1 MAYAYSAREVLTD
14 AAIHVTGLMAA
25 GTAAVMLM
33 LHLAPSASVVQVAA
47 VGAYL
52 GFLLFSLTA
61 SAAYHLLPWERS
73 RDLLHRIDHAA
84 IYLKIAGT
92 YTPLVVLMGSF
103 FSYIILGCVW
113 IIALIGAWAKMR
125 FWATDAKGS
134 LALYL
139 SMGWMSVLLIPLMW
153 TSLPGL
159 VLGLIAVGGLLYT
172 AGTFFFSRE
181 NMQYQNAIWHA
192 FVLAASSCFF
202 AAIAMA
208 TTTPV

>member
-1 MAYAYSAREVLTD
+1 
-14 AAIHVTGLMAA
+14 
-25 GTAAVMLM
+25 ML
-33 LHLAPSASVVQVAA
+33 
-47 VGAYL
+47 
-52 GFLLFSLTA
+52 F
-61 SAAYHLLPWERS
+61 RS
-73 RDLLHRIDHAA
+73 
-84 IYLKIAGT
+84 
-92 YTPLVVLMGSF
+92 
-103 FSYIILGCVW
+103 
-113 IIALIGAWAKMR
+113 
-125 FWATDAKGS
+125 KGS